1 MKHLL
6 FRPVKEDHTAEN
18 TVRYN
23 DTVTG
28 GIPVSHHVASS
39 LHLSLSQVLKSFC

>member
-6 FRPVKEDHTAEN
+6 LRPVKKDDTAEN

-23 DTVTG
+23 DPATG
-28 GIPVSHHVASS
+28 GFPLPHHMASS